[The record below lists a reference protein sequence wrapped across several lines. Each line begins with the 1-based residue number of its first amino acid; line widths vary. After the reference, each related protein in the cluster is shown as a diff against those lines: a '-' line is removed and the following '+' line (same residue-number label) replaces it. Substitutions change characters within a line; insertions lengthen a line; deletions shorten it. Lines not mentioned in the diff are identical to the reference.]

1 MRGQH
6 TLTSEA
12 IETNFVVNY
21 RGRFALVEA
30 LLPSLSADILVNDPS
45 RILVVRVPRKTVPF
59 AIKM

>member
-6 TLTSEA
+6 ALTSEA
-12 IETNFVVNY
+12 IETNLVVNY

-30 LLPSLSADILVNDPS
+30 LLPGLSADILVNDAS